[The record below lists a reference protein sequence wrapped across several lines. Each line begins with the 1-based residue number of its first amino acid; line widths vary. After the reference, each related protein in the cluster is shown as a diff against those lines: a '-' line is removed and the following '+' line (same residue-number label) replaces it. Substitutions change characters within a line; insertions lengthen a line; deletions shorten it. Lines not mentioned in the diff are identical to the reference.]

1 MNETGRKEESSVQVS
16 SPMVFQGTAIPNLII
31 EIAGIMICLFALIT
45 IWYSPN
51 RYTEAKRY
59 MTVAFGSM
67 LAYNICLLF
76 LEFTQA
82 TPGGSW
88 RTGVLLSG
96 FGTYL
101 FPLIT
106 AYFISL
112 FVAEMVGESEEQ
124 RRWLFHVLSILM
136 AVEGIAILAA
146 QITGNLVLADE
157 AGRFSYGAAS
167 VMGYL
172 VTSAFMVIDMLM
184 ILRLGQNLTLR
195 QRIAFIS
202 YLSLPILS
210 LLIRRFWPGV
220 YVVALSTCISMMI
233 MLIVVVDEQSKSLRQ
248 QELDNEQLKVDLML
262 SQIQP
267 HFLFNV
273 LYVIQEIC
281 LVDAETASKAI
292 SDFSRYLRHNMD
304 SISINRPIPFKE
316 ELEHVRHYVSL
327 QQLRFGDALD
337 VRYELRCMEFELP
350 TLTLQPL
357 VENAIR
363 YGVRKSADGEGT
375 VTIRTEEFPDHYELH
390 VMHDGPGFGPDQ
402 LPERAVSHMGLKNVR
417 GRLERICGGEL
428 NIKSEPGKGTDA
440 AIVLPKKTK

>member
-1 MNETGRKEESSVQVS
+1 
-16 SPMVFQGTAIPNLII
+16 MVFQGTAIPNLII
-31 EIAGIMICLFALIT
+31 EVAGIMICLFALIT
-45 IWYSPN
+45 IWYGSP
-51 RYTEAKRY
+51 RYTTTKRF
-59 MTVAFGSM
+59 MTAAFSSM
-67 LAYNICLLF
+67 LAYNLCLLF
-76 LEFTQA
+76 LEFSQA
-82 TPGGSW
+82 AAGNRW
-88 RTGVLLSG
+88 RTGVILVA

-101 FPLIT
+101 FPVIA
-106 AYFISL
+106 AYIVSL
-112 FVAEMVGESEEQ
+112 FVAATVGENRQEY
-124 RRWLFHVLSILM
+124 RWLFRILT
-136 AVEGIAILAA
+136 ILAGTGIIALILA
-146 QITGNLVLADE
+146 QLTGNLVLADE

-167 VMGYL
+167 SMGFV
-172 VTSAFMVIDMLM
+172 VTGMFMIIDLIML
-184 ILRLGQNLTLR
+184 LRLGQNITPR
-195 QRIAFIS
+195 QRNAFIA
-202 YLSLPILS
+202 YLSLPLLS
-210 LLIRRFWPGV
+210 IPVRRLWPGV

-233 MLIVVVDEQSKSLRQ
+233 MLIVVVDEQSKSLRR

-337 VRYELRCMEFELP
+337 VRYELRCTEFELP

-375 VTIRTEEFPDHYELH
+375 VTIRTEEFPDHYEVH
-390 VMHDGPGFGPDQ
+390 VIDDGPGFVPDQ
-402 LPERAVSHMGLKNVR
+402 LPEDGMSHMGLKNVR

-440 AIVLPKKTK
+440 TIVLPKKTK

>member
-1 MNETGRKEESSVQVS
+1 
-16 SPMVFQGTAIPNLII
+16 MVFQGTAIPNLII

-112 FVAEMVGESEEQ
+112 FVAETVSESEEQ

-146 QITGNLVLADE
+146 QITG
-157 AGRFSYGAAS
+157 
-167 VMGYL
+167 
-172 VTSAFMVIDMLM
+172 
-184 ILRLGQNLTLR
+184 LRLGQNLTLR
-195 QRIAFIS
+195 QRIAFIA

-337 VRYELRCMEFELP
+337 VRYELRCTEFELP

-375 VTIRTEEFPDHYELH
+375 VTIRTEEFPDHYEVH
-390 VMHDGPGFGPDQ
+390 VIDDGPGFVPDQ
-402 LPERAVSHMGLKNVR
+402 LPEDGMSHMGLKNVR

-428 NIKSEPGKGTDA
+428 NIQSEPGKGTDA
-440 AIVLPKKTK
+440 ADCLRLPGNQGGDAYAVPAADAAAGDPESAGGL